1 MRRSFT
7 ILAAR
12 ASIALAFALTFAL
25 TFAPTLRAQ
34 ETGLAASAVI
44 IAPTYAAYS
53 IGGGKTEKRVDQYS
67 SPFAF
72 IIPVTK
78 TFTIDFSTSYAAS
91 TVTSNGAVTSSIA
104 GMTDTQV
111 RGSLIVFDQHVALT
125 LGLNLPTGRYTVT
138 ADQQEAAGQI
148 GNSFL
153 MMPVGGMGVGPGGT
167 MGLAFAERYGAWNLG
182 LSGSVRKTGRFD
194 AFQLTTG
201 VLRFEPGDEYRLR
214 VGVDRPLGNGSFSGS
229 LNYSKFG
236 PDIIDSSAFPTGD
249 RIMLQSS
256 LALPIGDNTLSIGF
270 WDMYRLSGEMIG
282 TAAPWENVADLSIGW
297 SIRGKLLSLQT
308 SVEQRIWQIEGARA
322 GDLTNF
328 GIGAQ
333 FNIGSFTIVP
343 SSTVAIGKLH
353 SAEGGPTADLQG
365 IRGQLLIRWH

>member
-1 MRRSFT
+1 MIRPVK
-7 ILAAR
+7 ILAAS
-12 ASIALAFALTFAL
+12 AWISCAPVLFA
-25 TFAPTLRAQ
+25 Q
-34 ETGLAASAVI
+34 GTGLAASAVI
-44 IAPTYAAYS
+44 AAPTYAAYS
-53 IGGGKTEKRVDQYS
+53 IGAGNTEKRVDQYS

-72 IIPVTK
+72 IVPVTK

-104 GMTDTQV
+104 GMTDSQI
-111 RGSLIVFDQHVALT
+111 RGSLVVFDQHAAITV
-125 LGLNLPTGRYTVT
+125 GLNLPTGRYTVS
-138 ADQQEAAGQI
+138 ANQQEAAGQI

-153 MMPVGGMGVGPGGT
+153 LMPVGGMGVGPGGT
-167 MGLAFAERYGAWNLG
+167 LGLAFAERYGSWNLG

-194 AFQLTTG
+194 AYELTTG

-214 VGVDRPLGNGSFSGS
+214 VGIDRPIFDGS
-229 LNYSKFG
+229 LNGSLSYSKFG

-249 RIMLQSS
+249 RVMLQSG
-256 LALPIGDNTLSIGF
+256 LALPFGENTLSVSF
-270 WDMYRLSGEMIG
+270 WDMYRRSGEMIG
-282 TAAPWENVADLSIGW
+282 TNSPWENLADLSIAW
-297 SIRGKLLSLQT
+297 SIRGKFLSLQT

-333 FNIGSFTIVP
+333 FNIGAFTIAP

-353 SAEGGPTADLQG
+353 SAEGGPTASLQG